1 MELHT
6 YIKCSK
12 CGESV
17 RASKHT
23 PEECQE
29 FYINSQAIENTQGLI
44 KKELLLD

>member
-1 MELHT
+1 MAELHT

-23 PEECQE
+23 PEECK
-29 FYINSQAIENTQGLI
+29 ENLI
-44 KKELLLD
+44 KRNKNSEEVFRY